1 MTGYLVIGAV
11 LLLALAV
18 VVYDRWRTA
27 CTMKRLDDML
37 TAAMNGSFSEGTFD
51 ESRLSALESRLWRYL
66 TASALSAR
74 NVREQ
79 TTSEPWQIW
88 MHIIAYSELSTLP
101 GAEHDH
107 AAVS

>member
-51 ESRLSALESRLWRYL
+51 ESRLLLGLKHMEGVAGG
-66 TASALSAR
+66 
-74 NVREQ
+74 
-79 TTSEPWQIW
+79 I
-88 MHIIAYSELSTLP
+88 
-101 GAEHDH
+101 
-107 AAVS
+107 